1 MSLFNEHGLTPKQE
15 VFAVAVASG
24 SNLSDAYRQAYPG
37 SLKWKQEH
45 VHVKASEMASSAKVA
60 RRIAAL
66 QSSAADVA
74 ILSAADILRETRRV
88 ALSSAHDFFW
98 PDGRLKM
105 PIELDADAAA
115 CVSSFEI
122 SPDGVVKYKLWDKNS
137 SADRAARILGLFE
150 RDNDQQNAPLRDILA
165 SLGGRVVVPKK
176 TPAGGS
182 D

>member
-15 VFAVAVASG
+15 AFAVSVASG
-24 SNLSDAYRQAYPG
+24 RNLSDSYRAAYSADRMTP
-37 SLKWKQEH
+37 KQINEEAC
-45 VHVKASEMASSAKVA
+45 KLGANQKVA
-60 RRIAAL
+60 QRIRAL
-66 QSSAADVA
+66 QSAAADVA

-137 SADRAARILGLFE
+137 SAERAARILGLFE

-176 TPAGGS
+176 TPSGGS